1 MMMNQIIRMVRI
13 IAVVPLAGLSVFI
26 YKVALQPAIH
36 QFYKLEPDMLMV
48 YGLVLV
54 AALVHAV
61 LLSSVMLK
69 FYQASLR
76 LVSSV
81 MSLAVLV
88 YCIQMAWLSPFEHTV
103 FWLVTFCA
111 YGVIWAGVLLFGRW
125 LVQREQAFEIHA
137 HATESTDNFGLSAKN
152 RPG

>member
-1 MMMNQIIRMVRI
+1 MYQFIRMVRMG
-13 IAVVPLAGLSVFI
+13 AVVPLAGLSLFI

-69 FYQASLR
+69 FYQASLG
-76 LVSSV
+76 VVCSM
-81 MSLAVLV
+81 MSLAVLA
-88 YCIQMAWLSPFEHTV
+88 YCIQMAWLSPFEHTL

-111 YGVIWAGVLLFGRW
+111 YGVIWAGVLWFGGW
-125 LVQREQAFEIHA
+125 LVQREQAFEMHV

-152 RPG
+152 RPS